1 MKKLLFSIAFVLLLC
16 MSSSAAGKAGR
27 EYVIGFYNVENL
39 FDTVDNPHAN
49 DEEFLP
55 EGKNE
60 WTEDRYR
67 IKLHNIATVIKAMA
81 DANGKFHSVLG
92 LAEVENSTVLKDLVA
107 QPELKKA
114 GFRYVHKD
122 CPDPRGIDVALLY
135 NPKEFKY
142 IDSES
147 IPFSFDKDANIKI
160 DISEADRR
168 SFRTRD
174 ILMVHGKIAGEEFA
188 FYVTHLPSRIG
199 GKGTDTRCIGADII
213 YRHSQKMQ
221 KKYPG
226 IKIVVMGDMNDDP
239 IDESQTRWLHAKAT
253 IEETGANDF
262 FCPFTRLLK
271 EGNGSLEYKGKWNIF
286 DIIEVNRNL
295 ASPDAKGLRIKPVD
309 AKGHY
314 GKVFKPAFL
323 TQQSGRYKGTPFR
336 TFSNG
341 QFIKGYSDHYPTYII
356 IGK

>member
-147 IPFSFDKDANIKI
+147 IPFSFDRDANIKI